1 MRLLLYSGVLYLAGI
16 ALILTLRPEFMFHSD
31 GTWKE
36 FGIGRNPDRY
46 TWFPFWIFA
55 LVWAILSYILI
66 VFLASFNL
74 LPGIQVL
81 NDGTLVNN
89 ANISGL
95 VYSSGDDVATAEEM
109 RTVAEEM
116 VEVPLKS
123 PEVEPVIMDLNETT
137 GSVRNQIRSRVMNT
151 TTASTPMVSRG
162 RTRPALNLRNG
173 YYLLNAEATRRS
185 GIPKYIY
192 LGPEQPKV
200 MYH

>member
-1 MRLLLYSGVLYLAGI
+1 
-16 ALILTLRPEFMFHSD
+16 MFHSD

-55 LVWAILSYILI
+55 LVWAIVSYIII
-66 VFLASFNL
+66 VFIASLNL

-95 VYSSGDDVATAEEM
+95 VYSSGDNDATTEEM
-109 RTVAEEM
+109 RAVAEEM

-123 PEVEPVIMDLNETT
+123 PNVSPVIMDLNDMEGT
-137 GSVRNQIRSRVMNT
+137 GTGTIRNQIRSRITNT
-151 TTASTPMVSRG
+151 TAPVSG
-162 RTRPALNLRNG
+162 RVRRSANLNLKNG
-173 YYLLNAEATRRS
+173 YYLLNAEATRQS
-185 GIPKYIY
+185 GIPKYVY
-192 LGPEQPKV
+192 LGPEPPKV
-200 MYH
+200 LYH